1 MEAWKRMNKIRET
14 LSDETIVEAL
24 VQYMS
29 EDDLNDFCEE
39 LEKDYDLDYDEE

>member
-14 LSDETIVEAL
+14 LSDKTIVEAL

-39 LEKDYDLDYDEE
+39 LEKNYDLDYDEE